1 MCRKRSVGIEQVIY
15 FYLQISKATPNGV
28 AFFLLEITCSLRT
41 IHAQYTHNTRTI
53 PFTSMENPLHKK
65 RAAYWAALR
74 FMIVGQ
80 VRRVELVGLIHRIT
94 NLDFDQD

>member
-1 MCRKRSVGIEQVIY
+1 
-15 FYLQISKATPNGV
+15 
-28 AFFLLEITCSLRT
+28 
-41 IHAQYTHNTRTI
+41 
-53 PFTSMENPLHKK
+53 MENPLHKK

-94 NLDFDQD
+94 NLGFDQFVILGIVDLME